1 MSTGQSFNSVK
12 KEDEL
17 ITEEQQNDETKSMQ
31 TSLATEKLETGPDET
46 LRKRSSMLLYGKDTL
61 DLDEIKEIL
70 STDISNRSKQQKEI
84 LISYFKKL

>member
-1 MSTGQSFNSVK
+1 MK
-12 KEDEL
+12 KEDEPN
-17 ITEEQQNDETKSMQ
+17 TEEQRNNDTKSMQ
-31 TSLATEKLETGPDET
+31 TSLATENLENGPDET

-70 STDISNRSKQQKEI
+70 STDISNRTKQQKET

>member
-1 MSTGQSFNSVK
+1 MK

-61 DLDEIKEIL
+61 DIDEIKEIL